1 MASKFRE
8 FSSTKKIGRV
18 YTPEPVV
25 ALILDEC
32 GFSGKKILAKK
43 VIDPACGDGQ
53 FLVEVVRRIIKVSPR
68 EQLRA
73 NLAMVHGWDL
83 ESEALAKCRERL
95 NRLIEPFEFEM
106 DWHLNQGDSAVTAL
120 ELRDLDDNHKFD
132 FVVGNPP
139 YVRIQHLEKPT
150 RELLTTSYSFCQR
163 GSTDLYLA
171 FLEMGLWISK
181 LNGQVGFIT
190 PNSFLLTDAG
200 APAREIFGSGQNI
213 QKLINFGA
221 HQLFAD
227 ASTYAAITIYGRR
240 KSDEMVLEFRD
251 SSLEKLRSSS
261 VGYRDVVGRKVWNFE
276 VEEELPGH
284 LPLKAVCSI
293 HVGIQTLADKVFIVP
308 GSIKGKSKSVTITSK
323 LGLGKFEV
331 ETKIL
336 KPAIKASKLKPDW
349 DGKPNESIIW
359 PYRRDSSGVMTIMSE
374 EVIRSDFPGTYSYLL
389 AHKDYLDLRDNG
401 ESNPVAWYAFGR
413 SQHLS
418 KVLGPK
424 IIFPP
429 MAEKPFFVKSSHKDL
444 VVYSGYF
451 IIYEGD
457 LQSLESALNSD
468 RMTKWVDSTGRDFRG
483 SWKAISKKTIE
494 NFPVPDSLNS
504 KSLNQLFN

>member
-8 FSSTKKIGRV
+8 YSTTKKIGRV

-25 ALILDEC
+25 GLILDEC
-32 GFSGKKILAKK
+32 GFSGKKVLGKK
-43 VIDPACGDGQ
+43 IIDPACGDGQ
-53 FLVEVVRRIIKVSPR
+53 FLVEVVKRILKASPR
-68 EQLRA
+68 NELRT
-73 NLAMVHGWDL
+73 NLSMVHGWDL
-83 ESEALAKCRERL
+83 EADALAKCKERL
-95 NRLIEPFEFEM
+95 DELVKHFELEM
-106 DWHLNQGDSAVTAL
+106 DWNLTQGDSAVTAL
-120 ELRDLDDNHKFD
+120 KLRDLDDSHKFD

-150 RELLTTSYSFCQR
+150 RELLTASYSFCQR

-181 LNGQVGFIT
+181 STGRVGFIT

-200 APAREIFGSGQNI
+200 APARANFGLGQNI

-221 HQLFAD
+221 HQLFVD
-227 ASTYAAITIYGRR
+227 ASTYAAVTIYGR
-240 KSDEMVLEFRD
+240 KKLSEMVIEFRD
-251 SSLEKLRSSS
+251 SNLETLRSST
-261 VGYRDVVGRKVWNFE
+261 VNYRDVVSRKVWNFE

-308 GSIKGKSKSVTITSK
+308 GPERPRGNKVSITSK
-323 LGLGKFEV
+323 LGLGDFEV

-349 DGKPNESIIW
+349 DGEPNESIIW
-359 PYRRDSSGVMTIMSE
+359 PYFRNSSGVMTIMAE
-374 EVIRSDFPGTYSYLL
+374 EDIRTEFPGAHSYLL
-389 AHKDYLDLRDNG
+389 AHREYLDLRDNG
-401 ESNPVAWYAFGR
+401 EPNPVAWYAFGR

-424 IIFPP
+424 IVFPP
-429 MAEKPFFVKSSHKDL
+429 MAEKPFFVRSSHKDL

-451 IIYEGD
+451 IVYEGD
-457 LQSLESALNSD
+457 LQILESTLNSA
-468 RMTKWVDSTGRDFRG
+468 RMNKWVDSTGRDFRG
-483 SWKAISKKTIE
+483 AWKAISKKTIE
-494 NFPVPDSLNS
+494 NFPVPDSLSPNS
-504 KSLNQLFN
+504 SNHLFH